1 MHAVR
6 ILFAVALLALLSACG
21 ETAPTIAPPPDPL
34 EKLIWSSAAER
45 PAWTMEEPDT
55 KDGQMW
61 FVGLSGKF
69 ATEQLARDDAKRN
82 ATKSVVQYMGTLVKD
97 KFEKARVSYGLESD
111 VVDPTAAAREFEK
124 QMAVNMANKVKVKNW
139 YQEKWQTPTGVGHV
153 AFALSFV
160 PLEAI
165 DETVKETAQGQ
176 AKNAERKAKEANDDF
191 AKKQAEKAAEFWK
204 QMEDQG
210 VAEKD
215 K

>member
-1 MHAVR
+1 MHAVKV
-6 ILFAVALLALLSACG
+6 LFAIALLALLSACG

-69 ATEQLARDDAKRN
+69 ATEQLAREDAKRN
-82 ATKSVVQYMGTLVKD
+82 STKSVVQYMGTLVKD

-124 QMAVNMANKVKVKNW
+124 QMSVNMANKVKVKNW
-139 YQEKWQTPTGVGHV
+139 YQEKWQTPTGVAHV
-153 AFALSFV
+153 AFALAFV

-165 DETVKETAQGQ
+165 DETVKETAQSQ
-176 AKNAERKAKEANDDF
+176 AKNAERKAKEANDEV

-210 VAEKD
+210 VAEK
-215 K
+215 